1 MAAVAIAPAMAP
13 RPTVRISPM
22 ANHRTQPPRRPRT
35 GSAPAAGGYPGV
47 AAARRYGGRRW
58 LVAGEDAGGPAVDR
72 AGGGVPRRWR
82 GRRPARRAAAVQPA
96 GVGHAHAP
104 TGR

>member
-13 RPTVRISPM
+13 RATVRISPM
-22 ANHRTQPPRRPRT
+22 KDHRTQPPRRPRT
-35 GSAPAAGGYPGV
+35 GSAPAAGGRCPGV

-82 GRRPARRAAAVQPA
+82 GRHPARRATAVQPA
-96 GVGHAHAP
+96 GLG
-104 TGR
+104 